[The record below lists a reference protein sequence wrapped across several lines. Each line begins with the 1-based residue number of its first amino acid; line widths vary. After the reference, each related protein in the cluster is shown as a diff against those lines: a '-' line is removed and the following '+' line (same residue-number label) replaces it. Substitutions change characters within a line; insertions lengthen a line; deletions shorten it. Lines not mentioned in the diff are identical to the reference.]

1 MDSKSTLIIITVLT
15 LSFGFIFNAFPIRSD
30 NIIQGGGAPIIQ
42 NIVNGTVG
50 PRGYN
55 GTNGINGVNG
65 TQGPQGPAG
74 VVNGTSASFVNLYAN
89 GLVSFNNITSPIF
102 VNYILSKVSE
112 GSGLTASDIWEYVT
126 RTLTNLNDTRADMID
141 NLDVLLSTRATQS
154 SVDTIDGIV
163 DSILV
168 DTNELQVDWVNG
180 GRLDLLIDAIKAKT
194 DTIVANGATQASV
207 DVIDGIVDSIL
218 VDTNELQVDWVN
230 GGRLDLLIDAIKAKT
245 DTIVANGA
253 TQASVDVIDGIVDSI
268 LVDTNELQVDWVNG
282 GRLDLLLDSIITDVA
297 ATHTHVGTIDGHIT
311 ADYAA
316 TEKAAIDL
324 LDDAAGGLAD
334 IHTHVGTA
342 VTDIAAVHAHV
353 GTIDGHVT
361 ADYTAT
367 EKAAI
372 DLLDDAAGGLV
383 DIHTDVA
390 AVKAETVLIVA
401 DTGELQTDWV
411 NGGRLDLL
419 IDAIKAKTDTIVVG
433 ATQASVDVIDGI
445 VDSILVDTN
454 ELQVDWVNGG
464 RLDTILDARASQTSV
479 NTIDTVVDSILV
491 DTSAMT
497 LQPGWTPIISTTT
510 TDPVANTYYTILNE
524 ATNGYL
530 YTIAVTNNHAT
541 ISKIFTLKVTI
552 DGTVLTS
559 GDETILALSTEYFFI
574 TGVSDTPS
582 SDTVGNLFLRVA
594 SGGPWHYIP
603 YDTSLKIE
611 IRTTSITWAT
621 GFTGIVRRF
630 IP

>member
-194 DTIVANGATQASV
+194 DTIVANTATQTSV
-207 DVIDGIVDSIL
+207 DTIDGIVDSIL

-245 DTIVANGA
+245 DTIVANTA
-253 TQASVDVIDGIVDSI
+253 TQTSVDTIDGIVDSI
-268 LVDTNELQVDWVNG
+268 LIDTSEIKYQPGFKALISTYTASPTGSVYYTI
-282 GRLDLLLDSIITDVA
+282 LDETTSGYLYSI
-297 ATHTHVGTIDGHIT
+297 
-311 ADYAA
+311 
-316 TEKAAIDL
+316 AIMNS
-324 LDDAAGGLAD
+324 AGGDLE
-334 IHTHVGTA
+334 T
-342 VTDIAAVHAHV
+342 
-353 GTIDGHVT
+353 
-361 ADYTAT
+361 YTLKIT
-367 EKAAI
+367 
-372 DLLDDAAGGLV
+372 
-383 DIHTDVA
+383 
-390 AVKAETVLIVA
+390 
-401 DTGELQTDWV
+401 
-411 NGGRLDLL
+411 
-419 IDAIKAKTDTIVVG
+419 
-433 ATQASVDVIDGI
+433 IDGI
-445 VDSILVDTN
+445 VI
-454 ELQVDWVNGG
+454 
-464 RLDTILDARASQTSV
+464 TSV
-479 NTIDTVVDSILV
+479 GE
-491 DTSAMT
+491 
-497 LQPGWTPIISTTT
+497 Q
-510 TDPVANTYYTILNE
+510 
-524 ATNGYL
+524 
-530 YTIAVTNNHAT
+530 IAIGA
-541 ISKIFTLKVTI
+541 
-552 DGTVLTS
+552 
-559 GDETILALSTEYFFI
+559 TEYFYI
-574 TGVSDTPS
+574 TLTSDIPISSLTPI
-582 SDTVGNLFLRVA
+582 LFGDF
-594 SGGPWHYIP
+594 SYIP
-603 YDTSLKIE
+603 YDTSLKVE
-611 IRTTSITWAT
+611 VKVASVSVGNTVYIRRCT
-621 GFTGIVRRF
+621 
-630 IP
+630 P